1 MKNNLI
7 IKFNYIQNKLK
18 ILNINKLF
26 KECYNL
32 TINKDII
39 WIILN
44 KSFINLK
51 INNNLNKNLILII
64 KIILNQEKEHLELLK
79 NVKVKLILIIM
90 QLNKL
95 NLILILVKYKLYNK
109 LKYSSCN

>member
-7 IKFNYIQNKLK
+7 IKFNYIQSKLK

-39 WIILN
+39 WIKLN

-51 INNNLNKNLILII
+51 INNNLNKNLIFII
-64 KIILNQEKEHLELLK
+64 KIILNQEKEHL
-79 NVKVKLILIIM
+79 
-90 QLNKL
+90 
-95 NLILILVKYKLYNK
+95 
-109 LKYSSCN
+109 